1 MWMAAERKN
10 EGIVGNQR
18 KTRKCEVP
26 HRRARDIVRP
36 RKTTRGSSEPCFAK
50 PAATLLPHTPFQHT
64 QGPTDPRLYNNTPTD
79 PRNPAAL
86 VHRNASEAYRGR
98 AIPTAWSAA
107 RSSSARPRPGPR
119 RGKCTEP
126 SPWGLEASRRPLRKP
141 KGLPP

>member
-1 MWMAAERKN
+1 ML
-10 EGIVGNQR
+10 
-18 KTRKCEVP
+18 CCPP

-79 PRNPAAL
+79 PTKPRHPRPPQRVGGVSRASDSDRVVRGSLVVGAA
-86 VHRNASEAYRGR
+86 
-98 AIPTAWSAA
+98 
-107 RSSSARPRPGPR
+107 SARAAAWEMHRAVSVG
-119 RGKCTEP
+119 GG
-126 SPWGLEASRRPLRKP
+126 SFALPLRKP